1 MAASRRHR
9 PPWPLHTEHRPFGH
23 WQNSGFSHSTLIVA
37 DKGGYHCLTLDKDW
51 QSMAQ
56 FHGQAR
62 SVGRFT
68 LMTNSPS
75 SAGDERPT
83 IPPVISAQSSPNGS
97 FWLREL
103 PYAGVFVLAIFGIAY
118 NTYSKQSIV
127 GYWEFLALVICVVCI
142 GSGWPHAH
150 NRKARLRLVWTQ
162 ALHWLAFLVAMNLVL
177 LPTVQRMM
185 DAEAT
190 SLAILMLLALGTFTA
205 GVHILAWQICLLG
218 LVMAVGVPAS
228 AWMERSALLLALGLL
243 ALLGIGLVS
252 WFFIRRRGARQKEQQ
267 FVQPAPG
274 DPRT

>member
-1 MAASRRHR
+1 M
-9 PPWPLHTEHRPFGH
+9 
-23 WQNSGFSHSTLIVA
+23 VA

-62 SVGRFT
+62 SVSYDDSIRAFVGASWGRFT

-83 IPPVISAQSSPNGS
+83 IPPVISAQSSPNAS

-150 NRKARLRLVWTQ
+150 DKKARLRLVWTQ

-177 LPTVQRMM
+177 LPNVQRMM

-205 GVHILAWQICLLG
+205 GVHILAWQICLVG

-228 AWMERSALLLALGLL
+228 AWMERSALLLALGGLT
-243 ALLGIGLVS
+243 LLGIGLAS
-252 WFFIRRRGARQKEQQ
+252 WLLIRRRGARQKEQQ
-267 FVQPAPG
+267 FVQPAPW